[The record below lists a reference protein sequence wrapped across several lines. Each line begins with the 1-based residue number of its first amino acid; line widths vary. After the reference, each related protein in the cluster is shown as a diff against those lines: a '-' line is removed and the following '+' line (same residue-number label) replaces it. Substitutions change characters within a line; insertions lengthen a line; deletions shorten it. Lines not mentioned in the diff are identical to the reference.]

1 MLNKLCVALAF
12 IVLLAGSHFYAYE
25 RGASNRELQ
34 IITTQKA
41 EADKEV
47 TDKLVAV
54 NQDLSSA
61 LQKQDE
67 SEKRALRLS
76 ATLSSNQN
84 KIQELQK
91 ALQDANQE
99 VTPACNKLTPGR
111 YKLYQS
117 LYNQKPTNG
126 TSGDH

>member
-1 MLNKLCVALAF
+1 MLNKLYLTLG
-12 IVLLAGSHFYAYE
+12 VLVLFACSHFYAYQK
-25 RGASNRELQ
+25 GASNRELQ
-34 IITTQKA
+34 IVTAQQKA
-41 EADKEV
+41 ADKEV
-47 TDKLVAV
+47 TDKLIEV
-54 NQDLSSA
+54 NQDLSLA

-67 SEKRALRLS
+67 SEKRALSLS

-99 VTPACNKLTPGR
+99 VIPACNKLTPGR

-117 LYNQKPTNG
+117 LYNQEPTNG
-126 TSGDH
+126 TSRDH